1 MTNPNPKPMNAGEPW
16 YRPPVMW
23 LGAAV
28 LLCSVIGC
36 ITLIVVASA

>member
-1 MTNPNPKPMNAGEPW
+1 MTEERW